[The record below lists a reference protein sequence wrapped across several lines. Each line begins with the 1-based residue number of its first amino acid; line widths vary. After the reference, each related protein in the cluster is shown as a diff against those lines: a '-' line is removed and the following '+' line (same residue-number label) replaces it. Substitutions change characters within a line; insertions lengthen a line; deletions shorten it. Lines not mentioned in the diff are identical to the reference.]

1 MAYRHKEDINLLHNI
16 EGPVGSFDIFYS
28 WVFKI
33 GKHILIGVE
42 VLVVIAFIFKIFL
55 DSTYASVV
63 NKSNSLQSKLN
74 STSMVTKVNKITK
87 YQQSINT
94 ITSLETFKEK
104 TGTTLYDILHL
115 IPSGIVVTNVSLD
128 INKFLISGTAS
139 TYAQLQILSNNF
151 THDSSQFSNV
161 LIPQLTN
168 SSLQSI
174 NNINFSLSANL
185 INKQ

>member
-42 VLVVIAFIFKIFL
+42 VLVIIAFVFKIFL
-55 DSTYASVV
+55 DSTYASVA
-63 NKSNSLQSKLN
+63 NKSTSLQSQLN
-74 STSMVTKVNKITK
+74 STLMVTKVSKILK
-87 YQQSINT
+87 YQNSINT
-94 ITSLETFKEK
+94 ITSLETFREK
-104 TGTTLYDILHL
+104 TGVTLYDILHL
-115 IPSGIVVTNVSLD
+115 IPSGIVVTNVSLN
-128 INKFLISGTAS
+128 INKFLISGTAV
-139 TYAQLQILSNNF
+139 TYAQLQDLSNNF
-151 THDSSQFSNV
+151 SNDSSQFSSV
-161 LIPQLTN
+161 IIPQLTN

-185 INKQ
+185 VNKQ